1 MNTRRKWL
9 APFGMWIVFEIVAVT
24 LWLTKDNLFYLLNFS
39 YIGTSITVGLL
50 LFQFNYKHARRIVQL
65 LVGLYMLI
73 YLGLICQEN
82 MQIEGFWYYLFTGV
96 FEAATIHY
104 AVAKIFGPL
113 LFGRGWCGYA
123 CWTAMVLDFLQY
135 KKPQAARKKIV
146 FIRYITFSFSIFFV
160 VLLFLNQVE
169 NMEKIMFIAFI
180 VGNILYYIVGIILAF
195 RLKDNRAF
203 CKYICP
209 VTIFLKPMSYFSV
222 VRVKCDKEKCISCG
236 KCKKVCPMNV
246 DITDNSRKRKNGTE
260 CILCMECVRTCPR
273 KAL

>member
-123 CWTAMVLDFLQY
+123 CWTAMVLDFLPY
-135 KKPQAARKKIV
+135 KKPQAARKKDRFHPV
-146 FIRYITFSFSIFFV
+146 YYICIFVLFRGATFSESRREYGENHVYSFYRGEYS
-160 VLLFLNQVE
+160 VLYC
-169 NMEKIMFIAFI
+169 
-180 VGNILYYIVGIILAF
+180 GDYSGIPIQ
-195 RLKDNRAF
+195 R
-203 CKYICP
+203 
-209 VTIFLKPMSYFSV
+209 
-222 VRVKCDKEKCISCG
+222 
-236 KCKKVCPMNV
+236 
-246 DITDNSRKRKNGTE
+246 
-260 CILCMECVRTCPR
+260 
-273 KAL
+273 